1 MSLPLQAPDY
11 KHITDECLR
20 EWKAQSGSS
29 FRLPDPVPMARF
41 LYELCWAIVRGDL
54 PPQKSRVAL
63 ESAVFVEEAQR
74 EEELGSVLADI
85 IAHLGQDVAI
95 SGEYRSRLVKMVIY
109 ILLSSDNL
117 GIISTKSFVES
128 SIIAPRLLQERCE
141 EDFLWEAEQS
151 KSKGQDLK
159 SKEVRVNTRLLYQQT
174 KFNLLREESEGY
186 AKLVTLLCQ
195 VGSDLACQNASSVTI
210 SIIKSLIGHFDLDP
224 NRVFDIVLECF
235 ELYPDSNIFY
245 QLIPLFPKSHA
256 SQILGFKF
264 QYYQRLD
271 VNSPVPP
278 GLFKTAALLIKSGF
292 IDLDDVYSHLLPN
305 DDEAFE
311 HFDSFIARKIDEAN
325 KIGKI
330 NLAATG
336 KDLMDDEKQE
346 LTIDLY
352 TALEMEND
360 IVGERAP
367 EVEKNQ
373 KLGLLLG
380 FLSVHDWH
388 HAQLLFERL
397 AHLNPVEH
405 IEICG
410 ELFRMIEKTMSSI
423 YDIVC
428 QTYCYIPRKTDVDQI
443 GMSLL
448 SPSSFDVPKEFFQ
461 MLTACGPYLH
471 RDAPLLQKVCRV
483 LKSYYLSSKD
493 STRSANVVSPESRI
507 EEALGSCLLP
517 SLQLIPANP
526 AVDMEIWGVLS
537 LLPYE
542 TRFRLYGEWEKET
555 EQNPIVLAARQT
567 AKLDTRRLL
576 KRLAKENLKPL
587 GRMVAKL
594 AHANPMTVLRTIVQQ
609 VEAYRDMITP
619 VVDAFKY
626 LTQRYLEYD
635 ILQYIVIER
644 LAQGGREKL
653 KDNGLNLSDWLQ
665 CLASFWGH
673 LCKKHSSVELKSLL
687 QYLVN
692 QLKKGVGVELIVL
705 EELIQQMANV
715 QYTENMTEEQ
725 VDAMAGSETLR
736 QQASLFGATRNYKVV
751 LNKSTNKLRDSLL
764 PKEEPKLAVPLLLLI
779 AQHRSKIII
788 NADATYIKMVSEQ
801 FDRCHGILLQYV
813 EFLSSAITPT
823 SYAQLMPPLQ
833 DLVHKYHIEPEV
845 AFLIYRPVMRL
856 FKSTNGGDTSWP
868 LDDNEEGESV
878 SSDDL
883 ILQLDSSQEPV
894 MWSDLLNT
902 VRSIL
907 PTKSWNSLSP
917 DLYATFWG
925 LTLYDLHFP
934 KDRYDTEIRK
944 LHDNLKQLEDNSDN
958 SSIAISRRKKDKERI
973 QDLLDKLNSESQKH
987 QQHVASVLQRLAR
1000 EKDKWLNSG
1009 PDAIKI
1015 NMEFLQ
1021 RCIYPRCVFSMQD
1034 AVYCATF
1041 VQTLHSLGT
1050 PFFNTVNHIDA
1061 LVCRT
1066 LQPMICC
1073 CTEFEAGRLGRFLH
1087 DTLKIAYYWKSDESV
1102 YERECGNKPGF
1113 AVYFRHPDSQRVSYT
1128 QFIRVHWKWSSRIT
1142 KALNQCMESKEYME
1156 IRNALIVLTKISS
1169 VFPVLR
1175 KSGVNLEKRVAKLKG
1190 DEREDLKVLA
1200 TGVAAALAARKSSW
1214 LSEEDFGM
1222 GHLDLKPAAARSVPG
1237 NQPADSSTAKDHT
1250 VRAKSTEGR
1259 HERSEAAMKPEVPQ
1273 KKSTVSANGS
1283 DSQIPPSSAQGKSS
1297 GGVRVADEPPK
1308 SVSDDGAKVSTKP
1321 TSDSEIKGPQKR
1333 AAHNAGKVSKHDVA
1347 KEDMKSGKSFSRNV
1361 NQQASAAPDRE
1372 VVSQAADAVQDTNST
1387 GSNGNFHPANRKVS
1401 ASSQRTTILA
1411 THNGAAHPSG
1421 EATDLTDSTSR
1432 QQKRTVPVEEQD
1444 RSSKRRKGEAE
1455 SRDNDLT
1462 EYHLDKEKSLDSRS
1476 IDKHRSADHEKNAS
1490 EEQNISRAEKLKE
1503 KFDDKYDRD
1512 PREKLDR
1519 AERRRGEDAIDRPT
1533 DRLSDRRERSIER
1546 MQERVTDKA
1555 PEKGREDRNKD
1566 ERNKAKYSEPS
1577 VDRTHSSDERFRG
1590 QSLPPPPPLP
1600 ASFVP
1605 QSVGGNRREED
1616 TERRAGSTRHAQR
1629 SSPRRDEKERRQSE
1643 ENASLFQDDG
1653 RHRREED
1660 IRDRKR
1666 DDRDVLSN
1674 KVDDR
1679 DREKGI
1685 AMKEDIDPSN
1695 ASKRR
1700 KVKRDQSSLEAGE
1713 YTPSVPQAAMH
1724 GTGSSPSFDVRERE
1738 RKGVISQHRTSH
1750 ADDLPRTHGKDTTS
1764 KQSRREADH
1773 TAHMRAHLLAAV
1785 SGTRYALELVN
1796 AFGLVT
1802 PFLTKSLWHAVS
1814 QLVAMRENGNMLQP
1828 QMALGL
1834 AAYCLGIALICCNR
1848 SADPN
1853 RNLYGTF

>member
-1 MSLPLQAPDY
+1 MSPPLQAPDY
-11 KHITDECLR
+11 RHITDECLR
-20 EWKAQSGSS
+20 EWKGQSAAA

-63 ESAVFVEEAQR
+63 ESVVFVEEAQR
-74 EEELGSVLADI
+74 EEELGSVLADT
-85 IAHLGQDVAI
+85 IAHLGQDITI
-95 SGEYRSRLVKMVIY
+95 SGEYRSRLVKM
-109 ILLSSDNL
+109 
-117 GIISTKSFVES
+117 TKSFVES
-128 SIIAPRLLQERCE
+128 SVIAPRLLQERCE
-141 EDFLWEAEQS
+141 IKANTCFLFPPPVDSKEDFLWEAELS

-195 VGSDLACQNASSVTI
+195 VGSDLACKNASSVTI

-256 SQILGFKF
+256 AQILGFKF
-264 QYYQRLD
+264 EYYQRLD
-271 VNSPVPP
+271 VNSPVPS
-278 GLFKTAALLIKSGF
+278 GLFRTAALLVKSGF
-292 IDLDDVYSHLLPN
+292 IDLDNVYSHLLPN

-311 HFDSFIARKIDEAN
+311 HFDSFIVRRIDEAS

-346 LTIDLY
+346 ITIDLF

-360 IVGERAP
+360 LVGERAP
-367 EVEKNQ
+367 EMEKNQ

-380 FLSVHDWH
+380 FLSVQDWYN
-388 HAQLLFERL
+388 AQLLFDRL

-405 IEICG
+405 IEICSG
-410 ELFRMIEKTMSSI
+410 LFRMIEQTMSSA
-423 YDIVC
+423 YDLFC
-428 QTYCYIPRKTDVDQI
+428 QTYSYAPRKTDADQI
-443 GMSLL
+443 GTSVLSL
-448 SPSSFDVPKEFFQ
+448 SSFDLPKEFFQ

-471 RDAPLLQKVCRV
+471 RDTQLLQKVCKV
-483 LKSYYLSSKD
+483 LKAYYLSSKG
-493 STRSANVVSPESRI
+493 STHAASVVSPESRI

-542 TRFRLYGEWEKET
+542 ARYRLYGEWEKEA
-555 EQNPIVLAARQT
+555 EQNPIILAARQT

-576 KRLAKENLKPL
+576 KRLAKENLRPL

-626 LTQRYLEYD
+626 LTQLEYD

-653 KDNGLNLSDWLQ
+653 KDDGLNLSDWLQ

-673 LCKKHSSVELKSLL
+673 LCKKHSSMELTSLF

-692 QLKKGVGVELIVL
+692 QLKKGVGVELVVL

-736 QQASLFGATRNYKVV
+736 QQASLFGATRNYKV
-751 LNKSTNKLRDSLL
+751 LSKSTNKLKDSLL

-779 AQHRSKIII
+779 AQHRSRIII

-813 EFLSSAITPT
+813 EFLSSAVTPAT
-823 SYAQLMPPLQ
+823 YAQLIPPLG

-856 FKSTNGGDTSWP
+856 FKGTNGGDTCWP

-883 ILQLDSSQEPV
+883 ILHLDSSQEPI

-902 VRSIL
+902 ARGIL
-907 PTKSWNSLSP
+907 PTKAWNSLSP

-934 KDRYDTEIRK
+934 KDRYDTEIKK

-987 QQHVASVLQRLAR
+987 QQHIASVLQRLAR
-1000 EKDKWLNSG
+1000 EKDNWLSSS

-1041 VQTLHSLGT
+1041 VQMLHSLGT
-1050 PFFNTVNHIDA
+1050 PFFNTVNHIDVFICKA
-1061 LVCRT
+1061 

-1087 DTLKIAYYWKSDESV
+1087 DTLKMAYYWKSNESV

-1113 AVYFRHPDSQRVSYT
+1113 AVYFRYPNSQRVSYS
-1128 QFIRVHWKWSSRIT
+1128 QFVRVHWKWSSRIT

-1214 LSEEDFGM
+1214 LSEEEFGM
-1222 GHLDLKPAAARSVPG
+1222 GHLDVKPATARSVPV
-1237 NQPADSSTAKDHT
+1237 NHSADSSVAKDQN
-1250 VRAKSTEGR
+1250 VRAKSIEGR
-1259 HERSEAAMKPEVPQ
+1259 HERSEGVAKTDVQQ
-1273 KKSTVSANGS
+1273 KKSTMPANGS

-1297 GGVRVADEPPK
+1297 GAVRVVDEPSKP
-1308 SVSDDGAKVSTKP
+1308 VSDDGVKVSVKP
-1321 TSDSEIKGPQKR
+1321 TSESETRAPQKR
-1333 AAHNAGKVSKHDVA
+1333 AGHNAGKTLKHDVT
-1347 KEDMKSGKSFSRNV
+1347 KEDTKSAKSTSRNL
-1361 NQQASAAPDRE
+1361 NQQASTVPLDKE
-1372 VVSQAADAVQDTNST
+1372 GSQAADAVQDTNSN
-1387 GSNGNFHPANRKVS
+1387 NGNGNLHPVPRKVS
-1401 ASSQRTTILA
+1401 APSQRTSLA
-1411 THNGAAHPSG
+1411 THNGAATPS
-1421 EATDLTDSTSR
+1421 ESTDLADSNVR
-1432 QQKRTVPVEEQD
+1432 QQKRSTPAEEQD
-1444 RSSKRRKGEAE
+1444 RSSKRRKGESE
-1455 SRDNDLT
+1455 TREGDLT
-1462 EYHLDKEKSLDSRS
+1462 EHHIDKEKNLDSRS
-1476 IDKHRSADHEKNAS
+1476 TDKFRSVDHEKSSS
-1490 EEQNISRAEKLKE
+1490 EEQNLNRAEKLKE

-1512 PREKLDR
+1512 PREKFDR
-1519 AERRRGEDAIDRPT
+1519 AERRRGEDALERST
-1533 DRLSDRRERSIER
+1533 DRFSERRERSIER
-1546 MQERVTDKA
+1546 MQERAMDKVS
-1555 PEKGREDRNKD
+1555 EKGREDRNKD

-1605 QSVGGNRREED
+1605 QSVGANRREED
-1616 TERRAGSTRHAQR
+1616 TDRRGGSNRHIQR
-1629 SSPRRDEKERRQSE
+1629 SSPRRDEKEKRQSE
-1643 ENASLFQDDG
+1643 ENSSSYQDDG
-1653 RHRREED
+1653 KHRREED
-1660 IRDRKR
+1660 LRDRKR
-1666 DDRDVLSN
+1666 EDRDILST

-1679 DREKGI
+1679 DRDKGTT
-1685 AMKEDIDPSN
+1685 MKEENDPSS

-1700 KVKRDQSSLEAGE
+1700 KIKRDQSSLEAGE
-1713 YTPSVPQAAMH
+1713 YAPSVPQPSAH
-1724 GTGSSPSFDVRERE
+1724 GTSSTQSFDVRERE
-1738 RKGVISQHRTSH
+1738 RKGVISQHRSSH
-1750 ADDLPRTHGKDTTS
+1750 AEDLPRMHGKDTTS
-1764 KQSRREADH
+1764 KPSRRETDQMH
-1773 TAHMRAHLLAAV
+1773 EREWEDEKRSRT
-1785 SGTRYALELVN
+1785 E
-1796 AFGLVT
+1796 
-1802 PFLTKSLWHAVS
+1802 TKRKH
-1814 QLVAMRENGNMLQP
+1814 RK
-1828 QMALGL
+1828 
-1834 AAYCLGIALICCNR
+1834 
-1848 SADPN
+1848 
-1853 RNLYGTF
+1853 

>member
-1 MSLPLQAPDY
+1 
-11 KHITDECLR
+11 
-20 EWKAQSGSS
+20 
-29 FRLPDPVPMARF
+29 
-41 LYELCWAIVRGDL
+41 
-54 PPQKSRVAL
+54 
-63 ESAVFVEEAQR
+63 VFVEEARR
-74 EEELGSVLADI
+74 EEELGSVLVDI
-85 IAHLGQDVAI
+85 IAHLGQDITI
-95 SGEYRSRLVKMVIY
+95 SGEYRSRLVKM
-109 ILLSSDNL
+109 
-117 GIISTKSFVES
+117 TKSFVES
-128 SIIAPRLLQERCE
+128 LITVPKLLQERCE
-141 EDFLWEAEQS
+141 EDFLWEVEQS
-151 KSKGQDLK
+151 KLKGQDLK

-195 VGSDLACQNASSVTI
+195 VGSDLACQNSSSVTI

-235 ELYPDSNIFY
+235 ELYQDSNIFN

-256 SQILGFKF
+256 AQILGFKF

-271 VNSPVPP
+271 VNSPVPS
-278 GLFKTAALLIKSGF
+278 GLFRTAALLIKSGF
-292 IDLDDVYSHLLPN
+292 IDLDNVYSHLLPN

-311 HFDSFIARKIDEAN
+311 HFDSFISRRIDEAN

-346 LTIDLY
+346 ITIDMY

-367 EVEKNQ
+367 EMEKNQ

-380 FLSVHDWH
+380 FLSVHDWY

-397 AHLNPVEH
+397 GHLNPVEH
-405 IEICG
+405 IEICDG
-410 ELFRMIEKTMSSI
+410 LFRMIEKTMSSA
-423 YDIVC
+423 YHIVC
-428 QTYCYIPRKTDVDQI
+428 HLYYYLPPRNDADQTGTSAV
-443 GMSLL
+443 SV
-448 SPSSFDVPKEFFQ
+448 SSFDLPKEFFQ

-471 RDAPLLQKVCRV
+471 RDTQLFQQVCRV
-483 LKSYYLSSKD
+483 LKAYYHSSKE
-493 STRSANVVSPESRI
+493 STRVANVVSPESRI
-507 EEALGSCLLP
+507 EEALGSCLFP

-542 TRFRLYGEWEKET
+542 ARYRLYGEWEKET

-594 AHANPMTVLRTIVQQ
+594 AHANPMIVLRTIVQQ

-626 LTQRYLEYD
+626 LTQLEYD

-644 LAQGGREKL
+644 LAQGGRAKL
-653 KDNGLNLSDWLQ
+653 KDDGLNLSDWLQ

-673 LCKKHSSVELKSLL
+673 LCKKHNAVELKSLL

-692 QLKKGVGVELIVL
+692 QLKKGVGIELVVL

-736 QQASLFGATRNYKVV
+736 QQASLFGATRNYKV
-751 LNKSTNKLRDSLL
+751 LSKSTNRLRDSLL
-764 PKEEPKLAVPLLLLI
+764 PKDEPKLAVPMLLLI

-813 EFLSSAITPT
+813 EFLSSAVTPT
-823 SYAQLMPPLQ
+823 AYAQLIPPLQ

-856 FKSTNGGDTSWP
+856 FKSTNGGDTCWP

-883 ILQLDSSQEPV
+883 ILHLDSFQEPI
-894 MWSDLLNT
+894 MWSDLLNA
-902 VRSIL
+902 VQSIL
-907 PTKSWNSLSP
+907 PAKAWNSLSP
-917 DLYATFWG
+917 DLYAAFWG

-934 KDRYDTEIRK
+934 KDRYDTEIKK
-944 LHDNLKQLEDNSDN
+944 LHENLKQLEDNSDN

-973 QDLLDKLNSESQKH
+973 QDLLDRLNSESQKH
-987 QQHVASVLQRLAR
+987 QQHVASVVQRLAR
-1000 EKDKWLNSG
+1000 EKDKWLSSS
-1009 PDAIKI
+1009 PDAMKI

-1021 RCIYPRCVFSMQD
+1021 RCIFPRCVFSMQD

-1050 PFFNTVNHIDA
+1050 PFFNTVNHIDV
-1061 LVCRT
+1061 LVCKT

-1073 CTEFEAGRLGRFLH
+1073 CTEFEAGRLGRFFH
-1087 DTLKIAYYWKSDESV
+1087 DTLKMAYYWKSDESV
-1102 YERECGNKPGF
+1102 YERECANKPGF
-1113 AVYFRHPDSQRVSYT
+1113 AVYFRYPNSQRVSYS
-1128 QFIRVHWKWSSRIT
+1128 QFVRVHWKWSSRIT

-1169 VFPVLR
+1169 VFPVIR

-1214 LSEEDFGM
+1214 LSEEEFGG
-1222 GHLDLKPAAARSVPG
+1222 GHIDLKPATARSVLG
-1237 NQPADSSTAKDHT
+1237 NQSADLSMAKDQNA
-1250 VRAKSTEGR
+1250 RAKSVENR
-1259 HERSEAAMKPEVPQ
+1259 HERSEGAMKPDVQQ
-1273 KKSTVSANGS
+1273 KKSTVASNGS
-1283 DSQIPPSSAQGKSS
+1283 DILIQSSSVQGKSS
-1297 GGVRVADEPPK
+1297 VVARAMDEPPK
-1308 SVSDDGAKVSTKP
+1308 PVSDEGVKVSTKS
-1321 TSDSEIKGPQKR
+1321 TSEFETRATQKR
-1333 AAHNAGKVSKHDVA
+1333 AGNAGKVMKHDVA
-1347 KEDMKSGKSFSRNV
+1347 KEDAKAGKPTSWNV
-1361 NQQASAAPDRE
+1361 NQQVSTVDRE
-1372 VVSQAADAVQDTNST
+1372 VSHAADAAQETST
-1387 GSNGNFHPANRKVS
+1387 TISNGNLHPAPHKVS
-1401 ASSQRTTILA
+1401 SSSQRNA
-1411 THNGAAHPSG
+1411 VTHNGAANPSV
-1421 EATDLTDSTSR
+1421 ESTDMIDSPVR
-1432 QQKRTVPVEEQD
+1432 QQKRPPVEEQD
-1444 RSSKRRKGEAE
+1444 RSGKRRKGENE
-1455 SRDNDLT
+1455 PDLS
-1462 EYHLDKEKSLDSRS
+1462 EHHVDKEKSLDSRGG
-1476 IDKHRSADHEKNAS
+1476 DKFRSVDHEKSAN
-1490 EEQNISRAEKLKE
+1490 EEQNLRAGKIKE
-1503 KFDDKYDRD
+1503 KSDDKYDRD

-1519 AERRRGEDAIDRPT
+1519 GERRRGEDAVERST

-1546 MQERVTDKA
+1546 MQERGTDKA
-1555 PEKGREDRNKD
+1555 LEKGREDRNKD
-1566 ERNKAKYSEPS
+1566 ERNKVKYAEPS

-1605 QSVGGNRREED
+1605 QSVGANRREED
-1616 TERRAGSTRHAQR
+1616 ADRRGGSSRHVQR
-1629 SSPRRDEKERRQSE
+1629 SSPRHDEKERRQSE
-1643 ENASLFQDDG
+1643 ENISSFQDDG
-1653 RHRREED
+1653 KHRREED

-1666 DDRDVLSN
+1666 EDRDTLSN

-1679 DREKGI
+1679 DREKGTSL
-1685 AMKEDIDPSN
+1685 KEDSDPSN
-1695 ASKRR
+1695 VSKRR
-1700 KVKRDQSSLEAGE
+1700 KIKREQTLEAGE
-1713 YTPSVPQAAMH
+1713 YAPSAPQPPSH
-1724 GTGSSPSFDVRERE
+1724 GSGSSQLSDIRERE
-1738 RKGVISQHRTSH
+1738 RKGVISQHRISH
-1750 ADDLPRTHGKDTTS
+1750 ADDLPRTHGKDMTS
-1764 KQSRREADH
+1764 KSSRRESDQMH
-1773 TAHMRAHLLAAV
+1773 EREWEEEKRPRT
-1785 SGTRYALELVN
+1785 E
-1796 AFGLVT
+1796 
-1802 PFLTKSLWHAVS
+1802 TKRKH
-1814 QLVAMRENGNMLQP
+1814 RK
-1828 QMALGL
+1828 
-1834 AAYCLGIALICCNR
+1834 
-1848 SADPN
+1848 
-1853 RNLYGTF
+1853 

>member
-1 MSLPLQAPDY
+1 MSPPLQAPDY
-11 KHITDECLR
+11 KHITEECLR
-20 EWKAQSGSS
+20 EWKGQSAGA
-29 FRLPDPVPMARF
+29 FRHPDPVPMARF

-63 ESAVFVEEAQR
+63 QSVVFVEEARR

-85 IAHLGQDVAI
+85 IAHLGQDIAI
-95 SGEYRSRLVKMVIY
+95 SGEYRSRLVKMA
-109 ILLSSDNL
+109 
-117 GIISTKSFVES
+117 KSFVES

-151 KSKGQDLK
+151 KWKGQDLK

-174 KFNLLREESEGY
+174 KFNLVREESEGY
-186 AKLVTLLCQ
+186 AKLVTLLFQ

-256 SQILGFKF
+256 AQILGFKF
-264 QYYQRLD
+264 EYYQRLD
-271 VNSPVPP
+271 VNSPVPS
-278 GLFKTAALLIKSGF
+278 GLFRTAALLVKSGF
-292 IDLDDVYSHLLPN
+292 IDLDNVYSHLLPN

-311 HFDSFIARKIDEAN
+311 HFDSFIARRIDEAN

-346 LTIDLY
+346 ITIDLY

-360 IVGERAP
+360 LVGERAP
-367 EVEKNQ
+367 EMEKNQ

-380 FLSVHDWH
+380 FLSVHDWY

-405 IEICG
+405 IEICDA
-410 ELFRMIEKTMSSI
+410 LFRMIEKTMSSV

-428 QTYCYIPRKTDVDQI
+428 QMYYYFPRKNDAEQI
-443 GMSLL
+443 GTSVLSL
-448 SPSSFDVPKEFFQ
+448 SSFDLPKEFFQ

-471 RDAPLLQKVCRV
+471 RDTQLFQKVCRV
-483 LKSYYLSSKD
+483 LKAYFLSSKE
-493 STRSANVVSPESRI
+493 SIRASSIVSPESRI
-507 EEALGSCLLP
+507 EEALGSCLFP

-526 AVDMEIWGVLS
+526 AVDMEIWGVHS

-542 TRFRLYGEWEKET
+542 ARYRLYGEWEKET
-555 EQNPIVLAARQT
+555 EQNPIILAARQT

-626 LTQRYLEYD
+626 LTQLEYD

-653 KDNGLNLSDWLQ
+653 KDDGLNLSDWLQ
-665 CLASFWGH
+665 SLASFWGH
-673 LCKKHSSVELKSLL
+673 LCKKHNAVELKSLL

-692 QLKKGVGVELIVL
+692 QLKKGVGIELVVL

-715 QYTENMTEEQ
+715 QYTENVTEEQ

-736 QQASLFGATRNYKVV
+736 QQASLFGATRNYKV
-751 LNKSTNKLRDSLL
+751 LSKSTNRLRDSLL
-764 PKEEPKLAVPLLLLI
+764 PKEEPKLAVPMLLLI

-823 SYAQLMPPLQ
+823 TYAQLIPPLQ

-856 FKSTNGGDTSWP
+856 FKNNNGGDTFWP
-868 LDDNEEGESV
+868 LDDNEEGESI

-883 ILQLDSSQEPV
+883 ILHLDSSQEPI

-907 PTKSWNSLSP
+907 PTKAWNSLSP

-934 KDRYDTEIRK
+934 KDRYDTEIKK
-944 LHDNLKQLEDNSDN
+944 LHENLKQLEDNSDN

-987 QQHVASVLQRLAR
+987 EQHVASVVQRLAR
-1000 EKDKWLNSG
+1000 EKDKWLSSS
-1009 PDAIKI
+1009 PDALKI

-1050 PFFNTVNHIDA
+1050 PFFNTVNHIDC
-1061 LVCRT
+1061 LVCKT
-1066 LQPMICC
+1066 LQPMIYC

-1087 DTLKIAYYWKSDESV
+1087 DTLKMAYYWKSDESV

-1113 AVYFRHPDSQRVSYT
+1113 AVYFRFPNSQRVSYS

-1156 IRNALIVLTKISS
+1156 IRNALIVLTKIST
-1169 VFPVLR
+1169 VFPVIR

-1190 DEREDLKVLA
+1190 DEGDLKVLA

-1214 LSEEDFGM
+1214 LSEEEFGM
-1222 GHLDLKPAAARSVPG
+1222 GHLDLKPATARSVPG
-1237 NQPADSSTAKDHT
+1237 NQSADPSLAKDRN
-1250 VRAKSTEGR
+1250 VRAKSTERR
-1259 HERSEAAMKPEVPQ
+1259 HEKSEGATKPDVQQ

-1283 DSQIPPSSAQGKSS
+1283 DSQIPSSSAQGKSS
-1297 GGVRVADEPPK
+1297 GAVRVADEPPK
-1308 SVSDDGAKVSTKP
+1308 PLSDEGVKVSTKP
-1321 TSDSEIKGPQKR
+1321 TSESETRAPQKR
-1333 AAHNAGKVSKHDVA
+1333 AAHNAGKVLKHDVA
-1347 KEDMKSGKSFSRNV
+1347 KEDLKAGKSTSRNV
-1361 NQQASAAPDRE
+1361 NQQASVVLDDRE
-1372 VVSQAADAVQDTNST
+1372 VLSQAADVVQDTNST
-1387 GSNGNFHPANRKVS
+1387 SSNGNLHPVPRKVS
-1401 ASSQRTTILA
+1401 ASSQRTTMLV
-1411 THNGAAHPSG
+1411 THNGAANPTG
-1421 EATDLTDSTSR
+1421 ESTDLTDSTVR
-1432 QQKRTVPVEEQD
+1432 QQKRSAPAEEQD
-1444 RSSKRRKGEAE
+1444 RSSKRRKGENE
-1455 SRDNDLT
+1455 PRDSDLS
-1462 EYHLDKEKSLDSRS
+1462 EHHIDKEFIFDSHA
-1476 IDKHRSADHEKNAS
+1476 IDKFRSVEHEKSAT
-1490 EEQNISRAEKLKE
+1490 EEQNLSRAEKIKE

-1519 AERRRGEDAIDRPT
+1519 PERRRGEDAIERST
-1533 DRLSDRRERSIER
+1533 DRLSERRERSIER
-1546 MQERVTDKA
+1546 MQERFTDKA

-1566 ERNKAKYSEPS
+1566 ERNRVKYAEPS

-1600 ASFVP
+1600 TSFVP
-1605 QSVGGNRREED
+1605 QSVGANQREED
-1616 TERRAGSTRHAQR
+1616 TDRRGGSTRHIHR

-1643 ENASLFQDDG
+1643 ENASSFQDDG
-1653 RHRREED
+1653 KHRREVD
-1660 IRDRKR
+1660 LRDRKR
-1666 DDRDVLSN
+1666 EERDILSN

-1679 DREKGI
+1679 DMEKGTT
-1685 AMKEDIDPSN
+1685 MKEDSDPSN
-1695 ASKRR
+1695 PSKRR
-1700 KVKRDQSSLEAGE
+1700 KIKRDQSSLEAGE
-1713 YTPSVPQAAMH
+1713 YAPSAPQPPTH
-1724 GTGSSPSFDVRERE
+1724 GGSSQSFDVRERE
-1738 RKGVISQHRTSH
+1738 RKGVISQQRTSH
-1750 ADDLPRTHGKDTTS
+1750 SDDLPRMHGKDTTS
-1764 KQSRREADH
+1764 KPSRREADQMH
-1773 TAHMRAHLLAAV
+1773 
-1785 SGTRYALELVN
+1785 E
-1796 AFGLVT
+1796 
-1802 PFLTKSLWHAVS
+1802 
-1814 QLVAMRENGNMLQP
+1814 REWEEEK
-1828 QMALGL
+1828 
-1834 AAYCLGIALICCNR
+1834 R
-1848 SADPN
+1848 S
-1853 RNLYGTF
+1853 RTESKRKHRK

>member
-1 MSLPLQAPDY
+1 MSPPLQAPDY
-11 KHITDECLR
+11 KHITEECLH
-20 EWKAQSGSS
+20 EWKGQSADA

-63 ESAVFVEEAQR
+63 ESVVFVEEARR
-74 EEELGSVLADI
+74 EDELGSVLADI
-85 IAHLGQDVAI
+85 IAHLGQDITI
-95 SGEYRSRLVKMVIY
+95 SGEYRSRLVKM
-109 ILLSSDNL
+109 
-117 GIISTKSFVES
+117 TKSFVES
-128 SIIAPRLLQERCE
+128 SVTAPRHLQERCE
-141 EDFLWEAEQS
+141 EDFLWEVEQS
-151 KSKGQDLK
+151 KLKGPELK

-195 VGSDLACQNASSVTI
+195 VGSDVGCQNSCSVTI

-235 ELYPDSNIFY
+235 ELYPDSNIFH

-256 SQILGFKF
+256 AQILGFKF

-271 VNSPVPP
+271 VNSTVPS
-278 GLFKTAALLIKSGF
+278 GLFRTAALLVKSGF
-292 IDLDDVYSHLLPN
+292 IDLDNVYSHLLPN

-311 HFDSFIARKIDEAN
+311 HFDSFISRRIDEAN

-336 KDLMDDEKQE
+336 KDLMEDEKQE
-346 LTIDLY
+346 ITIDLY
-352 TALEMEND
+352 TALEMENA
-360 IVGERAP
+360 IVGERAL
-367 EVEKNQ
+367 EMEKNQ

-380 FLSVHDWH
+380 FLSVHDWY

-405 IEICG
+405 IEICDG
-410 ELFRMIEKTMSSI
+410 LFRMIEKAMSSA
-423 YDIVC
+423 YGIVC
-428 QTYCYIPRKTDVDQI
+428 QLYYYLPPKNDADQT
-443 GMSLL
+443 GTSAL
-448 SPSSFDVPKEFFQ
+448 SSFDLPKEFFQ

-471 RDAPLLQKVCRV
+471 RDTQLLQKVCRV
-483 LKSYYLSSKD
+483 LKAYYHSSKD
-493 STRSANVVSPESRI
+493 TARAAAVVSPQSQI
-507 EEALGSCLLP
+507 EEALGSCLFP

-542 TRFRLYGEWEKET
+542 TRYRLYGEWEKET

-626 LTQRYLEYD
+626 LTQLEYD

-644 LAQGGREKL
+644 LAQGGRAKL
-653 KDNGLNLSDWLQ
+653 KDDGLNLSDWLQ

-673 LCKKHSSVELKSLL
+673 LCKKHNAVELKSLL

-692 QLKKGVGVELIVL
+692 QLKKGVGFELVVL

-736 QQASLFGATRNYKVV
+736 QQASLFGATRNYKV
-751 LNKSTNKLRDSLL
+751 LSKSTNRLRDSLL
-764 PKEEPKLAVPLLLLI
+764 PKEEPKLAVPMLLLI

-813 EFLSSAITPT
+813 EFLSSAVASTA
-823 SYAQLMPPLQ
+823 YAQLIPPLQ

-856 FKSTNGGDTSWP
+856 FKSTNGGDTCWP

-883 ILQLDSSQEPV
+883 ILHLDSSQEPT

-902 VRSIL
+902 VQSIL
-907 PTKSWNSLSP
+907 PAKAWNSLSA
-917 DLYATFWG
+917 DLYTTFWG

-934 KDRYDTEIRK
+934 KDRYDTEIKK
-944 LHDNLKQLEDNSDN
+944 LHENLKQLEDNSDN

-987 QQHVASVLQRLAR
+987 QQHIASVVQRLAR
-1000 EKDKWLNSG
+1000 EKDKWLSSS
-1009 PDAIKI
+1009 PDALKI

-1021 RCIYPRCVFSMQD
+1021 RCIFPRCVFSMQD

-1050 PFFNTVNHIDA
+1050 PFFNTVNHIDV
-1061 LVCRT
+1061 LVCKT

-1073 CTEFEAGRLGRFLH
+1073 CTEFEAGRLGRFFH
-1087 DTLKIAYYWKSDESV
+1087 DTLKMAYYWKSDESV

-1113 AVYFRHPDSQRVSYT
+1113 AVYFRFPNSQRVSYS
-1128 QFIRVHWKWSSRIT
+1128 QFVRVHWKWSSRIT
-1142 KALNQCMESKEYME
+1142 KVLNQCMESKEYME

-1169 VFPVLR
+1169 VFPVIR

-1214 LSEEDFGM
+1214 LSEEEFGM
-1222 GHLDLKPAAARSVPG
+1222 GHIDLKPTTARSVPG
-1237 NQPADSSTAKDHT
+1237 NQSADPSLSKDQN
-1250 VRAKSTEGR
+1250 VRAKSIESR
-1259 HERSEAAMKPEVPQ
+1259 HDRSEGATKADVQQ
-1273 KKSTVSANGS
+1273 KKSSVSVNGS
-1283 DSQIPPSSAQGKSS
+1283 DGQMPSSTVQGKSS
-1297 GGVRVADEPPK
+1297 VVVRAADEPPPK
-1308 SVSDDGAKVSTKP
+1308 PVSDEGVKVSAKP
-1321 TSDSEIKGPQKR
+1321 TSESETKAPQKR
-1333 AAHNAGKVSKHDVA
+1333 AAHNAGKVLKHDVS
-1347 KEDMKSGKSFSRNV
+1347 KEDAKAGKSTSRNV
-1361 NQQASAAPDRE
+1361 NQQASTVSIDRE
-1372 VVSQAADAVQDTNST
+1372 ALSQAADSVQDTNPTS
-1387 GSNGNFHPANRKVS
+1387 SNGNLHPTSRKVS
-1401 ASSQRTTILA
+1401 SSSQRNTVLV
-1411 THNGAAHPSG
+1411 THNGAANPSG
-1421 EATDLTDSTSR
+1421 ESTDLTDSTLR
-1432 QQKRTVPVEEQD
+1432 QQKRLVPAEEQD
-1444 RSSKRRKGEAE
+1444 RSSKRRKGETE
-1455 SRDNDLT
+1455 PRDSDLS
-1462 EYHLDKEKSLDSRS
+1462 EYHAEKEKSLDSRA
-1476 IDKHRSADHEKNAS
+1476 IDKFRSDHEKSAN
-1490 EEQNISRAEKLKE
+1490 EEPNLSRAEKIKE

-1519 AERRRGEDAIDRPT
+1519 AERRRGEDVERPT
-1533 DRLSDRRERSIER
+1533 DRLSERLSERRERSIER
-1546 MQERVTDKA
+1546 MQERVIDKA

-1566 ERNKAKYSEPS
+1566 ERNKGKYAEP
-1577 VDRTHSSDERFRG
+1577 SDERFRG

-1600 ASFVP
+1600 TSFVP
-1605 QSVGGNRREED
+1605 QSVGANRREED
-1616 TERRAGSTRHAQR
+1616 ADRRGGSTRHIQR
-1629 SSPRRDEKERRQSE
+1629 SSPRHDEKERRQSE
-1643 ENASLFQDDG
+1643 ENTSSFQDDG
-1653 RHRREED
+1653 KHRREED
-1660 IRDRKR
+1660 IRDRKHE
-1666 DDRDVLSN
+1666 DRDVVSN
-1674 KVDDR
+1674 KVDNR
-1679 DREKGI
+1679 DREKGTTL
-1685 AMKEDIDPSN
+1685 KEDSDPSN

-1700 KVKRDQSSLEAGE
+1700 KIKRDQSSLEAGE
-1713 YTPSVPQAAMH
+1713 YAPSVPQPASH
-1724 GTGSSPSFDVRERE
+1724 GTGSSQLLDARERE
-1738 RKGVISQHRTSH
+1738 RKGAISQHRTSH
-1750 ADDLPRTHGKDTTS
+1750 ADDLPRAHGKDTTS
-1764 KQSRREADH
+1764 KPSRRESDQIH
-1773 TAHMRAHLLAAV
+1773 EREWEEEKRPRA
-1785 SGTRYALELVN
+1785 E
-1796 AFGLVT
+1796 
-1802 PFLTKSLWHAVS
+1802 TKRKH
-1814 QLVAMRENGNMLQP
+1814 RK
-1828 QMALGL
+1828 
-1834 AAYCLGIALICCNR
+1834 
-1848 SADPN
+1848 
-1853 RNLYGTF
+1853 

>member
-1 MSLPLQAPDY
+1 MSPPLQAPDY
-11 KHITDECLR
+11 KHITEECLR
-20 EWKAQSGSS
+20 EWKGQSAGA

-63 ESAVFVEEAQR
+63 ESVVFVEEARR

-85 IAHLGQDVAI
+85 IAHLGQDITI
-95 SGEYRSRLVKMVIY
+95 SGEYRSRLVKM
-109 ILLSSDNL
+109 
-117 GIISTKSFVES
+117 TKSFVES
-128 SIIAPRLLQERCE
+128 TITAPRLLQERCE
-141 EDFLWEAEQS
+141 EDFLWEVEQS
-151 KSKGQDLK
+151 KLKGQDLK

-195 VGSDLACQNASSVTI
+195 VGSDLACQNSSSVTI

-235 ELYPDSNIFY
+235 EVYPDSSIFH

-256 SQILGFKF
+256 AQILGFKF

-271 VNSPVPP
+271 VNSPVPS
-278 GLFKTAALLIKSGF
+278 GLFRTAALLVKSGF
-292 IDLDDVYSHLLPN
+292 IDLDNVYSHLLPN

-311 HFDSFIARKIDEAN
+311 HFDSFISRRIDEAN
-325 KIGKI
+325 RIGKI

-346 LTIDLY
+346 VTIDLY

-367 EVEKNQ
+367 EMEKNQ

-380 FLSVHDWH
+380 FLSVHDWY

-405 IEICG
+405 IEICDG
-410 ELFRMIEKTMSSI
+410 LFRMIEKTMSSA

-428 QTYCYIPRKTDVDQI
+428 QLYYYLPPKNDADQT
-443 GMSLL
+443 GTSALSL
-448 SPSSFDVPKEFFQ
+448 SSFDLPKEFFQ

-471 RDAPLLQKVCRV
+471 RDTQLLQKVCRV
-483 LKSYYLSSKD
+483 LKAYYHSSKE
-493 STRSANVVSPESRI
+493 STRAANVVSPEFQI
-507 EEALGSCLLP
+507 EEALGSCLFP

-526 AVDMEIWGVLS
+526 AVDMEIWGILS

-542 TRFRLYGEWEKET
+542 ARYRLYGEWEKET

-626 LTQRYLEYD
+626 LTQLEYD

-644 LAQGGREKL
+644 LAQGGRAKL
-653 KDNGLNLSDWLQ
+653 KDDGLNLSDWLQ

-673 LCKKHSSVELKSLL
+673 LCKKHNAVELKSLL

-692 QLKKGVGVELIVL
+692 QLKKGVGIELVVL

-736 QQASLFGATRNYKVV
+736 QQASLFGATRNYKV
-751 LNKSTNKLRDSLL
+751 LSKSTNRLRDSLL
-764 PKEEPKLAVPLLLLI
+764 PKEEPKLAVPMLLLI

-813 EFLSSAITPT
+813 EFLSSAVTPIA
-823 SYAQLMPPLQ
+823 YAQLIPPLQ

-856 FKSTNGGDTSWP
+856 FKSTNGGDTCWP

-883 ILQLDSSQEPV
+883 ILHLDSSQEPI
-894 MWSDLLNT
+894 MWSDLINT

-907 PTKSWNSLSP
+907 PAKAWNSLSP

-934 KDRYDTEIRK
+934 KDRYDTEIKK
-944 LHDNLKQLEDNSDN
+944 LHENLKQLEDNSDN

-987 QQHVASVLQRLAR
+987 QQHIASVVQRLAR
-1000 EKDKWLNSG
+1000 EKDKWLSSS
-1009 PDAIKI
+1009 PDALKI

-1021 RCIYPRCVFSMQD
+1021 RCIFPRCVFSTQD

-1050 PFFNTVNHIDA
+1050 PFFNTVNHIDV
-1061 LVCRT
+1061 LVCKT

-1087 DTLKIAYYWKSDESV
+1087 DTLKMAYYWKSDESV

-1113 AVYFRHPDSQRVSYT
+1113 AVYFRYPNSQRVSYS
-1128 QFIRVHWKWSSRIT
+1128 QFVRVHWKWSSRIT

-1156 IRNALIVLTKISS
+1156 IRNALIVLTKISN
-1169 VFPVLR
+1169 VFPVIR

-1214 LSEEDFGM
+1214 LSEEEFGM
-1222 GHLDLKPAAARSVPG
+1222 GHIDLKPATTRSVPG
-1237 NQPADSSTAKDHT
+1237 NQSADPSTAKDQNA
-1250 VRAKSTEGR
+1250 RAKSESR
-1259 HERSEAAMKPEVPQ
+1259 HERLEGAMKPDVQQ
-1273 KKSTVSANGS
+1273 KKISVSANGS
-1283 DSQIPPSSAQGKSS
+1283 DNQIPSSAVQGKSS
-1297 GGVRVADEPPK
+1297 GVVRVADEPPK
-1308 SVSDDGAKVSTKP
+1308 PVSDEGVKVSAKP
-1321 TSDSEIKGPQKR
+1321 SSESETRVPQKR
-1333 AAHNAGKVSKHDVA
+1333 AAHNAGKVLKHDVA
-1347 KEDMKSGKSFSRNV
+1347 KEDGKAGKSTSRNS
-1361 NQQASAAPDRE
+1361 NQQASTVPVDRE
-1372 VVSQAADAVQDTNST
+1372 AIQAVDSVQDTNSA
-1387 GSNGNFHPANRKVS
+1387 GSNGNLHPAPRKVS
-1401 ASSQRTTILA
+1401 SSQRNAMLA
-1411 THNGAAHPSG
+1411 THNGAVNPSG
-1421 EATDLTDSTSR
+1421 ESTDLTDSTVR
-1432 QQKRTVPVEEQD
+1432 QQKRSVPAEEQD
-1444 RSSKRRKGEAE
+1444 RSSKRRKGETE
-1455 SRDNDLT
+1455 PRDTDLS
-1462 EYHLDKEKSLDSRS
+1462 EHHIDKEKSLDSRAG
-1476 IDKHRSADHEKNAS
+1476 DKFRSVDHEKSAN
-1490 EEQNISRAEKLKE
+1490 EEQNLSRAEKIKE

-1519 AERRRGEDAIDRPT
+1519 AERRRGEDAIDRAT

-1555 PEKGREDRNKD
+1555 SEKGREDRNKD
-1566 ERNKAKYSEPS
+1566 ERNKGKYAEPS
-1577 VDRTHSSDERFRG
+1577 VDRTHSTDERFRG

-1600 ASFVP
+1600 TSFVP
-1605 QSVGGNRREED
+1605 QSVGANRREED
-1616 TERRAGSTRHAQR
+1616 ADRRGGSARHIQR

-1643 ENASLFQDDG
+1643 ENASSFQDDG
-1653 RHRREED
+1653 KHRREED
-1660 IRDRKR
+1660 LRDRKR
-1666 DDRDVLSN
+1666 EDRDVLSN

-1679 DREKGI
+1679 DREKGS
-1685 AMKEDIDPSN
+1685 AMKEDSDPSS

-1700 KVKRDQSSLEAGE
+1700 KIKREQSSLEAGE
-1713 YTPSVPQAAMH
+1713 YAPSAPQPPSH
-1724 GTGSSPSFDVRERE
+1724 GTGSSQLSDVRERE
-1738 RKGVISQHRTSH
+1738 RKGAISQHRSSH
-1750 ADDLPRTHGKDTTS
+1750 TDDLPRTHGKDTS
-1764 KQSRREADH
+1764 KLSRRESDQMH
-1773 TAHMRAHLLAAV
+1773 DREWEEEKRPRT
-1785 SGTRYALELVN
+1785 E
-1796 AFGLVT
+1796 
-1802 PFLTKSLWHAVS
+1802 TKRKH
-1814 QLVAMRENGNMLQP
+1814 RK
-1828 QMALGL
+1828 
-1834 AAYCLGIALICCNR
+1834 
-1848 SADPN
+1848 
-1853 RNLYGTF
+1853 

>member
-1 MSLPLQAPDY
+1 MSPPLQAPDY
-11 KHITDECLR
+11 KYITEECLR
-20 EWKAQSGSS
+20 EWKAQSAGA

-63 ESAVFVEEAQR
+63 ESVVFVEEAQR
-74 EEELGSVLADI
+74 EEELGSVLADT
-85 IAHLGQDVAI
+85 IAHLGQDITI
-95 SGEYRSRLVKMVIY
+95 SGEYRSRLVKM
-109 ILLSSDNL
+109 
-117 GIISTKSFVES
+117 TKSFVES

-195 VGSDLACQNASSVTI
+195 VGSDLACQNASTVTI

-235 ELYPDSNIFY
+235 ELYPDSNIFD

-256 SQILGFKF
+256 AQILGFKF
-264 QYYQRLD
+264 EYYQRLD
-271 VNSPVPP
+271 VNSSVPS
-278 GLFKTAALLIKSGF
+278 GLFRTAALLVKSGF
-292 IDLDDVYSHLLPN
+292 IDLDNVYSHLLPN

-311 HFDSFIARKIDEAN
+311 HFDSFIARRIDEAS

-346 LTIDLY
+346 VTIDLF

-367 EVEKNQ
+367 EMEKNQ

-380 FLSVHDWH
+380 FLSVQDWY

-405 IEICG
+405 IEICD
-410 ELFRMIEKTMSSI
+410 ELFRMIENTISSA
-423 YDIVC
+423 YDIFC
-428 QTYCYIPRKTDVDQI
+428 QTCCFVPRKTDADQI
-443 GMSLL
+443 GTTSVLPL
-448 SPSSFDVPKEFFQ
+448 SSFDLPKEFFQ

-471 RDAPLLQKVCRV
+471 RDTQLLQKVCKV
-483 LKSYYLSSKD
+483 LKAYYLSSRE
-493 STRSANVVSPESRI
+493 STRAASVVSPESRI

-542 TRFRLYGEWEKET
+542 TRYRLYGEWEKET

-626 LTQRYLEYD
+626 LTQLEYD

-653 KDNGLNLSDWLQ
+653 KDDGLNLSDWLQ

-673 LCKKHSSVELKSLL
+673 LCKKHSSMELKSLF

-692 QLKKGVGVELIVL
+692 QLKKGVGVELVVL

-736 QQASLFGATRNYKVV
+736 QQASLFGATRNYKV
-751 LNKSTNKLRDSLL
+751 LSKSTNKLRDSLL

-779 AQHRSKIII
+779 AQHRSRIII

-813 EFLSSAITPT
+813 EFLSSAVTPAT
-823 SYAQLMPPLQ
+823 YAQLIPSLE

-856 FKSTNGGDTSWP
+856 FKSTNGGDTCWP

-883 ILQLDSSQEPV
+883 VLHLDPSQEPI

-902 VRSIL
+902 VRAIL
-907 PTKSWNSLSP
+907 PAKAWNSLSP

-934 KDRYDTEIRK
+934 KERYDTEIKK
-944 LHDNLKQLEDNSDN
+944 LHENLKQLEDNSDN

-973 QDLLDKLNSESQKH
+973 QDLLDKLNSESEKH
-987 QQHVASVLQRLAR
+987 QQHIASVLQRLAR
-1000 EKDKWLNSG
+1000 EKDNWLSSS
-1009 PDAIKI
+1009 PDALKI

-1021 RCIYPRCVFSMQD
+1021 RCIFPRCVFSMQD

-1050 PFFNTVNHIDA
+1050 PFFNTVNHIDGFI
-1061 LVCRT
+1061 CKT

-1087 DTLKIAYYWKSDESV
+1087 DTLKMAYYWKSDESV

-1113 AVYFRHPDSQRVSYT
+1113 AVYFRFPNSQRVSYS

-1214 LSEEDFGM
+1214 LSEEEFGM
-1222 GHLDLKPAAARSVPG
+1222 GHLDLKPATARSVPD
-1237 NQPADSSTAKDHT
+1237 PSTTKDQS
-1250 VRAKSTEGR
+1250 VRVKSTEGR
-1259 HERSEAAMKPEVPQ
+1259 HERSEGAMKPDVQQ
-1273 KKSTVSANGS
+1273 KKGALSANGS
-1283 DSQIPPSSAQGKSS
+1283 DSQVPSSSAQVKSS
-1297 GGVRVADEPPK
+1297 GGVRVPDDPSKP
-1308 SVSDDGAKVSTKP
+1308 VSDEGVKVPMKQATE
-1321 TSDSEIKGPQKR
+1321 SETRAPQKR
-1333 AAHNAGKVSKHDVA
+1333 AAQNAGKSLKHDGA
-1347 KEDMKSGKSFSRNV
+1347 KEDAKSGKSTSRNV
-1361 NQQASAAPDRE
+1361 NQQASAVPVDKE
-1372 VVSQAADAVQDTNST
+1372 VLSQAADVVQDVNPTS
-1387 GSNGNFHPANRKVS
+1387 SNGNLHPVARKVS
-1401 ASSQRTTILA
+1401 ASSQRTTTLV
-1411 THNGAAHPSG
+1411 THNGAANPSA
-1421 EATDLTDSTSR
+1421 ESTDLTDTTAR
-1432 QQKRTVPVEEQD
+1432 QQKRSVPVEEQD
-1444 RSSKRRKGEAE
+1444 RSSKRRKGEIE
-1455 SRDNDLT
+1455 TRDGDFT
-1462 EYHLDKEKSLDSRS
+1462 EHHMDKEKNLDSRTT
-1476 IDKHRSADHEKNAS
+1476 DKYRQVDHEKS
-1490 EEQNISRAEKLKE
+1490 STEEQNLSRAEKSKE
-1503 KFDDKYDRD
+1503 RYDDKYDRD
-1512 PREKLDR
+1512 AREKVER
-1519 AERRRGEDAIDRPT
+1519 AERRRGDDAIERSA
-1533 DRLSDRRERSIER
+1533 DRLSERRERSIER
-1546 MQERVTDKA
+1546 MQERATDKA

-1566 ERNKAKYSEPS
+1566 ERNKVKYAEPLA
-1577 VDRTHSSDERFRG
+1577 DRAHSSDERFRG

-1600 ASFVP
+1600 TSFVP
-1605 QSVGGNRREED
+1605 QSVGANRREED
-1616 TERRAGSTRHAQR
+1616 TDRRGGSNRHLQR

-1643 ENASLFQDDG
+1643 ENASSLQDDG
-1653 RHRREED
+1653 KHRREED
-1660 IRDRKR
+1660 LRDRKR
-1666 DDRDVLSN
+1666 EDRDVMSS

-1679 DREKGI
+1679 DRDKGTT
-1685 AMKEDIDPSN
+1685 MKEDNDPSN
-1695 ASKRR
+1695 TSKRR

-1713 YTPSVPQAAMH
+1713 YTPSVAQPPGH
-1724 GTGSSPSFDVRERE
+1724 GSGSSQLFDVRERE
-1738 RKGVISQHRTSH
+1738 RKGLTSQHRTSH
-1750 ADDLPRTHGKDTTS
+1750 ADDVPRMHSKDTTS
-1764 KQSRREADH
+1764 KPSRRESDQ
-1773 TAHMRAHLLAAV
+1773 AHDREWEEEKRPR
-1785 SGTRYALELVN
+1785 TE
-1796 AFGLVT
+1796 
-1802 PFLTKSLWHAVS
+1802 TKRKH
-1814 QLVAMRENGNMLQP
+1814 RK
-1828 QMALGL
+1828 
-1834 AAYCLGIALICCNR
+1834 
-1848 SADPN
+1848 
-1853 RNLYGTF
+1853 

>member
-1 MSLPLQAPDY
+1 
-11 KHITDECLR
+11 
-20 EWKAQSGSS
+20 
-29 FRLPDPVPMARF
+29 MARF
-41 LYELCWAIVRGDL
+41 LYELCWAIVRGEL

-63 ESAVFVEEAQR
+63 ESVVFVEEARR
-74 EEELGSVLADI
+74 EDELGSVLADI
-85 IAHLGQDVAI
+85 IAHLGQDLTI
-95 SGEYRSRLVKMVIY
+95 SGEYRSRLVKM
-109 ILLSSDNL
+109 
-117 GIISTKSFVES
+117 TKSFVEFS
-128 SIIAPRLLQERCE
+128 VTTPRLLQERCE
-141 EDFLWEAEQS
+141 EDFLWEVEQS
-151 KSKGQDLK
+151 KLKGPDLK

-195 VGSDLACQNASSVTI
+195 VGSDLACQNSCSVAI

-235 ELYPDSNIFY
+235 ELYPDNNIFH

-256 SQILGFKF
+256 AQILGFKF

-271 VNSPVPP
+271 VNSLVPS
-278 GLFKTAALLIKSGF
+278 GLFRTAALLVKSGF
-292 IDLDDVYSHLLPN
+292 IDLDNVYSHLLPN

-311 HFDSFIARKIDEAN
+311 HFDSFISRRIDEAN

-346 LTIDLY
+346 ITIDMY
-352 TALEMEND
+352 TALEMENG

-380 FLSVHDWH
+380 FLSVHDWY

-405 IEICG
+405 IDICVG
-410 ELFRMIEKTMSSI
+410 LFSMIEKAMSSA

-428 QTYCYIPRKTDVDQI
+428 QLHYYLPPKNSADQT
-443 GMSLL
+443 GTSVLSL
-448 SPSSFDVPKEFFQ
+448 SSFDLPREFFQ
-461 MLTACGPYLH
+461 MLSTCGPYLH
-471 RDAPLLQKVCRV
+471 RDTQLLQKVCRV
-483 LKSYYLSSKD
+483 LKVYYHSSKEATHAA
-493 STRSANVVSPESRI
+493 SVVSPESRI
-507 EEALGSCLLP
+507 EEALGSCLFP

-542 TRFRLYGEWEKET
+542 TRYRLYGEWEKET

-626 LTQRYLEYD
+626 LTQLEYD

-644 LAQGGREKL
+644 LAQGGRAKL
-653 KDNGLNLSDWLQ
+653 KDDGLNLSDWLQ

-673 LCKKHSSVELKSLL
+673 LCKKHNAVELKSLL

-692 QLKKGVGVELIVL
+692 QLKKGVGIELVVL

-715 QYTENMTEEQ
+715 QYTENMTDEQ

-736 QQASLFGATRNYKVV
+736 QQASLFGATRNYKV
-751 LNKSTNKLRDSLL
+751 LSKSTNRLRDSLL
-764 PKEEPKLAVPLLLLI
+764 PKDEPKLALPMLLLI

-813 EFLSSAITPT
+813 EFLSSAVTPT
-823 SYAQLMPPLQ
+823 AYAQLIPPLQ

-856 FKSTNGGDTSWP
+856 FKSTNGGDTCWP

-883 ILQLDSSQEPV
+883 ILHLDSSQEPT

-902 VRSIL
+902 VQSIL
-907 PTKSWNSLSP
+907 PSKAWNSLST
-917 DLYATFWG
+917 DLYTTFWG

-934 KDRYDTEIRK
+934 KDCYDTEIKK
-944 LHDNLKQLEDNSDN
+944 LHENLKQLEDNSDN

-987 QQHVASVLQRLAR
+987 QQHIASVVQRLAR
-1000 EKDKWLNSG
+1000 EKDKWLSSS
-1009 PDAIKI
+1009 PDALKI

-1021 RCIYPRCVFSMQD
+1021 RCIFPRCVFSMQD

-1050 PFFNTVNHIDA
+1050 PFFNTVNHIDV
-1061 LVCRT
+1061 LVCKT

-1073 CTEFEAGRLGRFLH
+1073 CTEFEAGRLGRFFH
-1087 DTLKIAYYWKSDESV
+1087 DTLKMAYYWKSDESV

-1113 AVYFRHPDSQRVSYT
+1113 AVYFRYPNSQRVSYS
-1128 QFIRVHWKWSSRIT
+1128 QFVRVHWKWSSRIT
-1142 KALNQCMESKEYME
+1142 KVLNQCMESKEYME

-1169 VFPVLR
+1169 VFPVIR

-1214 LSEEDFGM
+1214 LSEEEFGM
-1222 GHLDLKPAAARSVPG
+1222 GHIDLKPATARSVLG
-1237 NQPADSSTAKDHT
+1237 NQSADPSMAKDQNA
-1250 VRAKSTEGR
+1250 RAKSLESR
-1259 HERSEAAMKPEVPQ
+1259 HERSEVAMKPDIQQ
-1273 KKSTVSANGS
+1273 KKNSVSANGL
-1283 DSQIPPSSAQGKSS
+1283 DSQIPSSSVQVKSSA
-1297 GGVRVADEPPK
+1297 VARVMDEPPK
-1308 SVSDDGAKVSTKP
+1308 TVSDDGVKVSAKP
-1321 TSDSEIKGPQKR
+1321 TSESEARAPQKR
-1333 AAHNAGKVSKHDVA
+1333 AAHNAGKLLKHDVA
-1347 KEDMKSGKSFSRNV
+1347 KEDAKAGKSTSRNV
-1361 NQQASAAPDRE
+1361 NQQTSALSVDKEAL
-1372 VVSQAADAVQDTNST
+1372 SQAADSIQDNNPTS
-1387 GSNGNFHPANRKVS
+1387 SNGNLHPGPRKVS
-1401 ASSQRTTILA
+1401 SSSQRNATLVAYNGTT
-1411 THNGAAHPSG
+1411 NPSG
-1421 EATDLTDSTSR
+1421 ESTDLTDSTLK
-1432 QQKRTVPVEEQD
+1432 QQKRLAPAEEPD
-1444 RSSKRRKGEAE
+1444 RSSKRRKGETE
-1455 SRDNDLT
+1455 PRDSDLS
-1462 EYHLDKEKSLDSRS
+1462 EHHVEKSLDSRAV
-1476 IDKHRSADHEKNAS
+1476 DKFRSADHEKSAH
-1490 EEQNISRAEKLKE
+1490 EEPNLSRAEKIKE
-1503 KFDDKYDRD
+1503 KYDDKYDRD

-1519 AERRRGEDAIDRPT
+1519 AERRRGEDVIERSM
-1533 DRLSDRRERSIER
+1533 DRLSERRERSIEK
-1546 MQERVTDKA
+1546 MQDKA

-1566 ERNKAKYSEPS
+1566 ERNKGKYAEPS

-1600 ASFVP
+1600 TSFVP
-1605 QSVGGNRREED
+1605 QSVGANRREED
-1616 TERRAGSTRHAQR
+1616 ADRRGASTRHIQR

-1643 ENASLFQDDG
+1643 DNTSSFQDDG
-1653 RHRREED
+1653 KHRRED
-1660 IRDRKR
+1660 DLRDRKR
-1666 DDRDVLSN
+1666 EDRDVLSN

-1679 DREKGI
+1679 DREKGTTL
-1685 AMKEDIDPSN
+1685 KEDSDPSN

-1713 YTPSVPQAAMH
+1713 YTPSVPQPPSH
-1724 GTGSSPSFDVRERE
+1724 GTGSSQLSDVRERE

-1750 ADDLPRTHGKDTTS
+1750 ADDLPRTHGKDATS
-1764 KQSRREADH
+1764 KLSRRESDQMH
-1773 TAHMRAHLLAAV
+1773 EREWEEEKRPRT
-1785 SGTRYALELVN
+1785 E
-1796 AFGLVT
+1796 
-1802 PFLTKSLWHAVS
+1802 TKRKH
-1814 QLVAMRENGNMLQP
+1814 RK
-1828 QMALGL
+1828 
-1834 AAYCLGIALICCNR
+1834 
-1848 SADPN
+1848 
-1853 RNLYGTF
+1853 

>member
-1 MSLPLQAPDY
+1 MSPPLQAPDY
-11 KHITDECLR
+11 KHITEDCLR
-20 EWKAQSGSS
+20 EWKGQSAGA

-41 LYELCWAIVRGDL
+41 LFELCWAIVLGDL

-63 ESAVFVEEAQR
+63 DSVVFVEEARR

-85 IAHLGQDVAI
+85 IAHLGQDITI
-95 SGEYRSRLVKMVIY
+95 SGEYRSRLVKM
-109 ILLSSDNL
+109 
-117 GIISTKSFVES
+117 TKSFVES
-128 SIIAPRLLQERCE
+128 SITAPRLLQERCE
-141 EDFLWEAEQS
+141 EDFLWEVEQS
-151 KSKGQDLK
+151 KLKGQDLK

-195 VGSDLACQNASSVTI
+195 VGSDLACQNSSSVTI

-235 ELYPDSNIFY
+235 EVYPDSNIFH

-256 SQILGFKF
+256 AQILGFKF

-271 VNSPVPP
+271 VNNPVPS
-278 GLFKTAALLIKSGF
+278 GLFRTAALLVKSGF
-292 IDLDDVYSHLLPN
+292 IDLNNVYSHLLPN

-311 HFDSFIARKIDEAN
+311 HFDAFISRRIDEAN
-325 KIGKI
+325 RIGKI

-336 KDLMDDEKQE
+336 KDLMDDDKQE
-346 LTIDLY
+346 VTIDLY

-367 EVEKNQ
+367 EMEKNQ

-405 IEICG
+405 IEICDG
-410 ELFRMIEKTMSSI
+410 LFRMIEKTMCSA

-428 QTYCYIPRKTDVDQI
+428 QLYYYLPPKDADQT
-443 GMSLL
+443 GTSAPPLSSLEL
-448 SPSSFDVPKEFFQ
+448 PKEFFQ
-461 MLTACGPYLH
+461 MLTTCGPYLH
-471 RDAPLLQKVCRV
+471 RDTQLLQKVCRV
-483 LKSYYLSSKD
+483 LKAYYHSSKE
-493 STRSANVVSPESRI
+493 STRAASVVSPEFRI

-542 TRFRLYGEWEKET
+542 ARYRLYGEWEKEI
-555 EQNPIVLAARQT
+555 EQNPIVLAAKQT

-576 KRLAKENLKPL
+576 KRLAKENLKQL

-626 LTQRYLEYD
+626 LTQLEYD

-644 LAQGGREKL
+644 LAQGGRAKL
-653 KDNGLNLSDWLQ
+653 KDDGLNLSDWLQ
-665 CLASFWGH
+665 CLASFCGH
-673 LCKKHSSVELKSLL
+673 LCKKHNAVELKGLL

-692 QLKKGVGVELIVL
+692 QLKNGVGIELVVL

-736 QQASLFGATRNYKVV
+736 QQASLFGVTRNYKV
-751 LNKSTNKLRDSLL
+751 LSKSTNRLRDSLL

-813 EFLSSAITPT
+813 EFLSSAVTPIT
-823 SYAQLMPPLQ
+823 YAQLIPPLQ

-856 FKSTNGGDTSWP
+856 FKSTHGGDTCWP

-878 SSDDL
+878 SSEDL
-883 ILQLDSSQEPV
+883 VLHLDSSQEPI
-894 MWSDLLNT
+894 MWSDLINT

-907 PTKSWNSLSP
+907 PAKAWNSLSP

-934 KDRYDTEIRK
+934 KDRYDTEIKK
-944 LHDNLKQLEDNSDN
+944 LHENLKQLEDNSDN

-987 QQHVASVLQRLAR
+987 QQHIASVVQRLAR
-1000 EKDKWLNSG
+1000 EKDKWLSSS
-1009 PDAIKI
+1009 PDALKI

-1021 RCIYPRCVFSMQD
+1021 RCIFPRCVFSTQD

-1050 PFFNTVNHIDA
+1050 PFFNTVNHIDV
-1061 LVCRT
+1061 LVCKT

-1073 CTEFEAGRLGRFLH
+1073 CTEFEAGRLGRFFH
-1087 DTLKIAYYWKSDESV
+1087 DTLKMAYYWKSDESV

-1113 AVYFRHPDSQRVSYT
+1113 AVYFRYPNSQRVSYS
-1128 QFIRVHWKWSSRIT
+1128 QFVRVHWKWSSRIT

-1169 VFPVLR
+1169 VFPVIR

-1214 LSEEDFGM
+1214 LSEEEFGM
-1222 GHLDLKPAAARSVPG
+1222 GHIDLKPATSRTVTG
-1237 NQPADSSTAKDHT
+1237 NQSSDPSTAKEHNL
-1250 VRAKSTEGR
+1250 RAKSIENR
-1259 HERSEAAMKPEVPQ
+1259 HERSEGAMKPDVQQ

-1283 DSQIPPSSAQGKSS
+1283 DSQIPSSFVQGKSS
-1297 GGVRVADEPPK
+1297 GIARVVDEPPK
-1308 SVSDDGAKVSTKP
+1308 TASDEGVRVSVKP
-1321 TSDSEIKGPQKR
+1321 TSESEVCRSFIQQTRVPQKR
-1333 AAHNAGKVSKHDVA
+1333 AAHNTGKVLKHDVA
-1347 KEDMKSGKSFSRNV
+1347 KEDSKGGKSASRNV
-1361 NQQASAAPDRE
+1361 NQQASTVPVDRE
-1372 VVSQAADAVQDTNST
+1372 ASQAADTVQDTNSP
-1387 GSNGNFHPANRKVS
+1387 GSNGNLPPTSRKVS
-1401 ASSQRTTILA
+1401 SSQRNA
-1411 THNGAAHPSG
+1411 MSVTHNGAANPSG
-1421 EATDLTDSTSR
+1421 ESTDLNDSTVR
-1432 QQKRTVPVEEQD
+1432 QQKRSAPAEEQD
-1444 RSSKRRKGEAE
+1444 RSSKRRKGETE
-1455 SRDNDLT
+1455 PRDSDVN
-1462 EYHLDKEKSLDSRS
+1462 EHHIDKEKSLDSRAV
-1476 IDKHRSADHEKNAS
+1476 DKFRSVDHEKSAND
-1490 EEQNISRAEKLKE
+1490 EQNLSRAEKIKE

-1519 AERRRGEDAIDRPT
+1519 AERRRGEDAIDRST
-1533 DRLSDRRERSIER
+1533 DRLSERRERSIER
-1546 MQERVTDKA
+1546 MQERLTDKA
-1555 PEKGREDRNKD
+1555 PEKGRDDRNKD
-1566 ERNKAKYSEPS
+1566 ERSKGKYAEAS
-1577 VDRTHSSDERFRG
+1577 VDRTHSTDERFRG

-1600 ASFVP
+1600 TSFVP
-1605 QSVGGNRREED
+1605 QSVGSNRREED
-1616 TERRAGSTRHAQR
+1616 ADRRGGSARHIQR
-1629 SSPRRDEKERRQSE
+1629 SSPRRDEKEKRQSE
-1643 ENASLFQDDG
+1643 ENASFQDDG
-1653 RHRREED
+1653 KHRREED
-1660 IRDRKR
+1660 LRDRKR
-1666 DDRDVLSN
+1666 EDRDVLSN

-1679 DREKGI
+1679 DREKGTI
-1685 AMKEDIDPSN
+1685 MKEDSDPNN

-1700 KVKRDQSSLEAGE
+1700 KVKREQPSLEAGE
-1713 YTPSVPQAAMH
+1713 YAPSAPQPPSH
-1724 GTGSSPSFDVRERE
+1724 GTGSSQLFDVRERE
-1738 RKGVISQHRTSH
+1738 RKGVISQHRSSH

-1764 KQSRREADH
+1764 KPSRREAD
-1773 TAHMRAHLLAAV
+1773 
-1785 SGTRYALELVN
+1785 
-1796 AFGLVT
+1796 
-1802 PFLTKSLWHAVS
+1802 
-1814 QLVAMRENGNMLQP
+1814 Q
-1828 QMALGL
+1828 
-1834 AAYCLGIALICCNR
+1834 
-1848 SADPN
+1848 
-1853 RNLYGTF
+1853 

>member
-1 MSLPLQAPDY
+1 MSPPLQAPNY
-11 KHITDECLR
+11 KHITEECLR
-20 EWKAQSGSS
+20 EWKGQSAGAS
-29 FRLPDPVPMARF
+29 RLPDPVPMARF
-41 LYELCWAIVRGDL
+41 LYELCWAIVLGDL
-54 PPQKSRVAL
+54 PPQKSRVAV
-63 ESAVFVEEAQR
+63 ESVVFMEEARR

-85 IAHLGQDVAI
+85 IAHLGQDITI
-95 SGEYRSRLVKMVIY
+95 SGEYRSRLVKM
-109 ILLSSDNL
+109 
-117 GIISTKSFVES
+117 TKSFLES
-128 SIIAPRLLQERCE
+128 SITVPRLLQERCE
-141 EDFLWEAEQS
+141 EDFLWEVEQS
-151 KSKGQDLK
+151 KLKGQDLK

-195 VGSDLACQNASSVTI
+195 VGSDLACQNSSSVTI

-235 ELYPDSNIFY
+235 ELYQDSNIFH

-256 SQILGFKF
+256 AQILGFKF

-271 VNSPVPP
+271 VNSPVPS
-278 GLFKTAALLIKSGF
+278 GLFRTAALLIKSGF
-292 IDLDDVYSHLLPN
+292 IDLDNVYSHLLPN

-311 HFDSFIARKIDEAN
+311 HFDSFISRRIDEAN

-346 LTIDLY
+346 ITIDMY

-367 EVEKNQ
+367 EMEKNQ

-380 FLSVHDWH
+380 FLSVHDWY
-388 HAQLLFERL
+388 HAHLLFERL

-405 IEICG
+405 IEICDG
-410 ELFRMIEKTMSSI
+410 LFRMIEKTMSSAYHI
-423 YDIVC
+423 GCHLYYYLPPRNDAD
-428 QTYCYIPRKTDVDQI
+428 QTGTSAL
-443 GMSLL
+443 SL
-448 SPSSFDVPKEFFQ
+448 SSFDLPKEFFQ

-471 RDAPLLQKVCRV
+471 RDTQLLQKVCRV
-483 LKSYYLSSKD
+483 LKAYYHSSKE
-493 STRSANVVSPESRI
+493 STRAANVVSPESRM
-507 EEALGSCLLP
+507 EEALGSCLFP

-526 AVDMEIWGVLS
+526 AVDIEIWGVLS

-542 TRFRLYGEWEKET
+542 ARYRLYGEWEKET

-626 LTQRYLEYD
+626 LTQLEYD

-644 LAQGGREKL
+644 LAQGGRAKL
-653 KDNGLNLSDWLQ
+653 KDDGLNLSDWLQ

-673 LCKKHSSVELKSLL
+673 LCKKHNAVELKNLL

-692 QLKKGVGVELIVL
+692 QLKKGVGIELVVL

-736 QQASLFGATRNYKVV
+736 QQASLFGATRNYKV
-751 LNKSTNKLRDSLL
+751 LSKSTNRLRDSLL
-764 PKEEPKLAVPLLLLI
+764 PKEGPKLAVPMLLLI

-813 EFLSSAITPT
+813 EFLSSAVTPT
-823 SYAQLMPPLQ
+823 AYAQLIPPLQ

-856 FKSTNGGDTSWP
+856 FKSSNGGDTCWP

-883 ILQLDSSQEPV
+883 ILHLDSSQEPI

-902 VRSIL
+902 VQSIL
-907 PTKSWNSLSP
+907 PAKAWNSLSP

-934 KDRYDTEIRK
+934 KDRYDTEIKK

-987 QQHVASVLQRLAR
+987 QQHIASVVQRLAR
-1000 EKDKWLNSG
+1000 EKDKWLSSS
-1009 PDAIKI
+1009 PDAMKI

-1021 RCIYPRCVFSMQD
+1021 RCIFPRCVFSMQD

-1050 PFFNTVNHIDA
+1050 PFFNTVNHIDV
-1061 LVCRT
+1061 LVCKT

-1073 CTEFEAGRLGRFLH
+1073 CTEFEAGRLGRFFH
-1087 DTLKIAYYWKSDESV
+1087 DTLKMAYYWKSDESV
-1102 YERECGNKPGF
+1102 YERECANKPGF
-1113 AVYFRHPDSQRVSYT
+1113 AVYFRYPNSQRVSYS
-1128 QFIRVHWKWSSRIT
+1128 QFVRVHWKWSSRIT

-1169 VFPVLR
+1169 VFPVIR

-1214 LSEEDFGM
+1214 LSEEEFGM
-1222 GHLDLKPAAARSVPG
+1222 GHIDLKPATARSVLG
-1237 NQPADSSTAKDHT
+1237 NQSADPSMPKDQNA
-1250 VRAKSTEGR
+1250 RAKSIENR
-1259 HERSEAAMKPEVPQ
+1259 HERSEGAMKPDVQQ
-1273 KKSTVSANGS
+1273 KKSSVAANGS
-1283 DSQIPPSSAQGKSS
+1283 DIQISSSSIQGKSS
-1297 GGVRVADEPPK
+1297 VVVRAVDEPPK
-1308 SVSDDGAKVSTKP
+1308 PVSDEGVKVSTKP
-1321 TSDSEIKGPQKR
+1321 TSESETRATQKR
-1333 AAHNAGKVSKHDVA
+1333 AHNAGKVMKNDVA
-1347 KEDMKSGKSFSRNV
+1347 KEDAKAGKSTSWNV
-1361 NQQASAAPDRE
+1361 NQQVSTVDRE
-1372 VVSQAADAVQDTNST
+1372 AMPHGADAAQETNT
-1387 GSNGNFHPANRKVS
+1387 TISNGNLHPVQRKVS
-1401 ASSQRTTILA
+1401 SSSQRNAVLV
-1411 THNGAAHPSG
+1411 THNGAANPSG
-1421 EATDLTDSTSR
+1421 ESIDLIDSTVR
-1432 QQKRTVPVEEQD
+1432 QQKRSALIEEQD
-1444 RSSKRRKGEAE
+1444 RSGKRRKGENE
-1455 SRDNDLT
+1455 PDLS
-1462 EYHLDKEKSLDSRS
+1462 EHHVDKEKSLDSRGG
-1476 IDKHRSADHEKNAS
+1476 DKFRSVDHEKSAN
-1490 EEQNISRAEKLKE
+1490 EEHNLSRADRMKE
-1503 KFDDKYDRD
+1503 KSDDKYDRD

-1519 AERRRGEDAIDRPT
+1519 AERRRGEDAIERST
-1533 DRLSDRRERSIER
+1533 DRLSERRERSIER

-1555 PEKGREDRNKD
+1555 SEKGREDRNKD
-1566 ERNKAKYSEPS
+1566 ERNKVKYAEPS

-1605 QSVGGNRREED
+1605 QSVGANRREED
-1616 TERRAGSTRHAQR
+1616 GDRRGGSSRHVQR
-1629 SSPRRDEKERRQSE
+1629 SSPRRDEKERKQSE
-1643 ENASLFQDDG
+1643 ENTSSFQDDG
-1653 RHRREED
+1653 KHRREED

-1666 DDRDVLSN
+1666 EDRDILSN

-1679 DREKGI
+1679 DREKGTSL
-1685 AMKEDIDPSN
+1685 KEDSDPSN

-1700 KVKRDQSSLEAGE
+1700 KIKRDQTSLEAGE
-1713 YTPSVPQAAMH
+1713 YAPSAPQPPSH
-1724 GTGSSPSFDVRERE
+1724 GSGSSQLSDVRERE
-1738 RKGVISQHRTSH
+1738 RKGLISQHRTSH
-1750 ADDLPRTHGKDTTS
+1750 ADDLPRTHGKDTAS
-1764 KQSRREADH
+1764 KSSRRESD
-1773 TAHMRAHLLAAV
+1773 
-1785 SGTRYALELVN
+1785 
-1796 AFGLVT
+1796 
-1802 PFLTKSLWHAVS
+1802 
-1814 QLVAMRENGNMLQP
+1814 Q
-1828 QMALGL
+1828 
-1834 AAYCLGIALICCNR
+1834 
-1848 SADPN
+1848 
-1853 RNLYGTF
+1853 

>member
-11 KHITDECLR
+11 KHITEECLR
-20 EWKAQSGSS
+20 EWKAQSGGAV
-29 FRLPDPVPMARF
+29 RIPDPVPMARF

-63 ESAVFVEEAQR
+63 ESVVFAEEVQR

-85 IAHLGQDVAI
+85 IAHLGQDVTI
-95 SGEYRSRLVKMVIY
+95 SGEYRSRLIKM
-109 ILLSSDNL
+109 
-117 GIISTKSFVES
+117 TKSFVES

-159 SKEVRVNTRLLYQQT
+159 LKEVRVNTRLLYQQT

-235 ELYPDSNIFY
+235 ELYPDNNIFY

-256 SQILGFKF
+256 AQILGFKF
-264 QYYQRLD
+264 QFYQRLD

-278 GLFKTAALLIKSGF
+278 GLYRTTALLIKSGF
-292 IDLDDVYSHLLPN
+292 IDLDNVYSHLLPN

-311 HFDSFIARKIDEAN
+311 HFDSFIARRIDEAN

-346 LTIDLY
+346 VTIDFY

-360 IVGERAP
+360 ILGERGP
-367 EVEKNQ
+367 EMEKNQ

-380 FLSVHDWH
+380 FLSVHDWN

-405 IEICG
+405 IEICDG
-410 ELFRMIEKTMSSI
+410 LFRMIEKTMSSI

-428 QTYCYIPRKTDVDQI
+428 QTYCYIPRKTDADQI
-443 GMSLL
+443 GTSFLSL
-448 SPSSFDVPKEFFQ
+448 SSFDVPKEFFQ
-461 MLTACGPYLH
+461 MLNACGPYLH
-471 RDAPLLQKVCRV
+471 RDAQLLQKVCRV
-483 LKSYYLSSKD
+483 LKAYYLSSKD
-493 STRSANVVSPESRI
+493 STRAASVVPPESRI

-576 KRLAKENLKPL
+576 KRLAKENLKQL

-609 VEAYRDMITP
+609 VEAYKDMIMP

-626 LTQRYLEYD
+626 LTQLEYD
-635 ILQYIVIER
+635 ILQYIAIER
-644 LAQGGREKL
+644 LAQGGREKV
-653 KDNGLNLSDWLQ
+653 KDDGLNLSDWLQ

-673 LCKKHSSVELKSLL
+673 LCKKHSSVELKSLF

-692 QLKKGVGVELIVL
+692 QLKKGVGVELVVL

-736 QQASLFGATRNYKVV
+736 QQASLFGATKNYKV

-813 EFLSSAITPT
+813 EFLSSTITPN
-823 SYAQLMPPLQ
+823 SYAQLIPTLQ

-856 FKSTNGGDTSWP
+856 FKSTNGGDTCWP

-883 ILQLDSSQEPV
+883 ILQIDPSREPI

-902 VRSIL
+902 VQTIL

-934 KDRYDTEIRK
+934 KDRYDTEVKK

-987 QQHVASVLQRLAR
+987 QQHIASVLQRLSR
-1000 EKDKWLNSG
+1000 EKDKWLSSS
-1009 PDAIKI
+1009 PDALKI

-1061 LVCRT
+1061 LICKT

-1087 DTLKIAYYWKSDESV
+1087 DTLKMAYYWKSDESV

-1113 AVYFRHPDSQRVSYT
+1113 ALYFRNPNSQRVSYT

-1169 VFPVLR
+1169 VFPVIR

-1222 GHLDLKPAAARSVPG
+1222 GHLDLKPAAARSVSG
-1237 NQPADSSTAKDHT
+1237 NQPTDSSTAKDQS
-1250 VRAKSTEGR
+1250 VRTKSTESR
-1259 HERSEAAMKPEVPQ
+1259 HERLEGSMKPDGQQ
-1273 KKSTVSANGS
+1273 KKSIVSANGS
-1283 DSQIPPSSAQGKSS
+1283 DSQIPSSSGQGKSS
-1297 GGVRVADEPPK
+1297 GVVRAADEPPK
-1308 SVSDDGAKVSTKP
+1308 PVSDEGAKVSAKP
-1321 TSDSEIKGPQKR
+1321 TSDSEQIRAPQKR

-1347 KEDMKSGKSFSRNV
+1347 KEDAKSGKSVSRNA
-1361 NQQASAAPDRE
+1361 NQQTSDRE
-1372 VVSQAADAVQDTNST
+1372 ALSQAADVVQDTNST
-1387 GSNGNFHPANRKVS
+1387 GTNGNFHPVTRKVS
-1401 ASSQRTTILA
+1401 ASSQRTTMPV
-1411 THNGAAHPSG
+1411 THNGAVHPSG
-1421 EATDLTDSTSR
+1421 EAADLTDSAGR
-1432 QQKRTVPVEEQD
+1432 QQKRSVPVEEQD
-1444 RSSKRRKGEAE
+1444 RSSKRRKGEIE
-1455 SRDNDLT
+1455 NRDNDLA
-1462 EYHLDKEKSLDSRS
+1462 EHHLDKEKSLDSCSVDKFRS
-1476 IDKHRSADHEKNAS
+1476 TDHDKGAS
-1490 EEQNISRAEKLKE
+1490 EEQNLSRAEKLRE
-1503 KFDDKYDRD
+1503 KYDDKYDRD
-1512 PREKLDR
+1512 HREKLDR
-1519 AERRRGEDAIDRPT
+1519 AERRRGEDPIERST
-1533 DRLSDRRERSIER
+1533 DRLSERRERSIER

-1566 ERNKAKYSEPS
+1566 ERNKVKYAEPS
-1577 VDRTHSSDERFRG
+1577 LDRAHSSDERFRG

-1616 TERRAGSTRHAQR
+1616 TDRRAGSTRHIQR
-1629 SSPRRDEKERRQSE
+1629 SSPRREEKERRQSE
-1643 ENASLFQDDG
+1643 ENASLSQDDG
-1653 RHRREED
+1653 KHRREED

-1666 DDRDVLSN
+1666 EDRDVLSN

-1679 DREKGI
+1679 DREKGVTL
-1685 AMKEDIDPSN
+1685 KEDTDPN
-1695 ASKRR
+1695 NTSKRR
-1700 KVKRDQSSLEAGE
+1700 KIKRDQPLEAGE
-1713 YTPSVPQAAMH
+1713 YAPSVPQPSIH
-1724 GTGSSPSFDVRERE
+1724 GTGSSHSFDVRERE
-1738 RKGVISQHRTSH
+1738 RERKGLISQHRTSH
-1750 ADDLPRTHGKDTTS
+1750 ADDLPRMHGKDTSS
-1764 KQSRREADH
+1764 KQSRREADQMH
-1773 TAHMRAHLLAAV
+1773 EREWEEEK
-1785 SGTRYALELVN
+1785 RPRNE
-1796 AFGLVT
+1796 
-1802 PFLTKSLWHAVS
+1802 TKRKH
-1814 QLVAMRENGNMLQP
+1814 RK
-1828 QMALGL
+1828 
-1834 AAYCLGIALICCNR
+1834 
-1848 SADPN
+1848 
-1853 RNLYGTF
+1853 

>member
-11 KHITDECLR
+11 KHITEECLR
-20 EWKAQSGSS
+20 EWKAQSGGAV
-29 FRLPDPVPMARF
+29 RNPDPVPMARF

-63 ESAVFVEEAQR
+63 ESVVFAEEAQR

-85 IAHLGQDVAI
+85 IAHLGQDVSI
-95 SGEYRSRLVKMVIY
+95 CNS
-109 ILLSSDNL
+109 LL
-117 GIISTKSFVES
+117 GCAVTKSFVES

-159 SKEVRVNTRLLYQQT
+159 LKEVRVNTRLLYQQT

-235 ELYPDSNIFY
+235 ELYSDNNIFY

-256 SQILGFKF
+256 AQILGFKF
-264 QYYQRLD
+264 QFYQRLD

-278 GLFKTAALLIKSGF
+278 GLYRTAALLIKSGF
-292 IDLDDVYSHLLPN
+292 IELDNVYSHLLPN

-311 HFDSFIARKIDEAN
+311 HFDSFIARRIDEAN

-346 LTIDLY
+346 VTIDFY

-360 IVGERAP
+360 ILGERGP
-367 EVEKNQ
+367 EMEKNQ

-380 FLSVHDWH
+380 FLSVHDWN

-405 IEICG
+405 IEICDG
-410 ELFRMIEKTMSSI
+410 LFRFVHFFCTPMIIFLGS
-423 YDIVC
+423 
-428 QTYCYIPRKTDVDQI
+428 
-443 GMSLL
+443 
-448 SPSSFDVPKEFFQ
+448 
-461 MLTACGPYLH
+461 
-471 RDAPLLQKVCRV
+471 VCRV
-483 LKSYYLSSKD
+483 LKAYYLSSKD
-493 STRSANVVSPESRI
+493 STRAASVVPPESRI

-576 KRLAKENLKPL
+576 KRLAKENLKQL

-609 VEAYRDMITP
+609 VEAYKDMIMP

-626 LTQRYLEYD
+626 LTQLEYD
-635 ILQYIVIER
+635 ILQYIAIER
-644 LAQGGREKL
+644 LAQGGREKV
-653 KDNGLNLSDWLQ
+653 KDDGLNLSDWLQ

-673 LCKKHSSVELKSLL
+673 LCKKHSSVELKSLF

-692 QLKKGVGVELIVL
+692 QLKKGVGVELVVL

-715 QYTENMTEEQ
+715 QYTENMTGEQ

-736 QQASLFGATRNYKVV
+736 QQASLFGATKNYKV

-813 EFLSSAITPT
+813 EFLSSTITPN
-823 SYAQLMPPLQ
+823 SYAQLIPTLQ

-856 FKSTNGGDTSWP
+856 FKSTNGGDTYWP

-883 ILQLDSSQEPV
+883 ILQIDPSREPI

-902 VRSIL
+902 VQTIL

-934 KDRYDTEIRK
+934 KDRYDTEVKK

-987 QQHVASVLQRLAR
+987 QQHIASVLQRLAR
-1000 EKDKWLNSG
+1000 EKDKW
-1009 PDAIKI
+1009 
-1015 NMEFLQ
+1015 F
-1021 RCIYPRCVFSMQD
+1021 
-1034 AVYCATF
+1034 
-1041 VQTLHSLGT
+1041 
-1050 PFFNTVNHIDA
+1050 
-1061 LVCRT
+1061 
-1066 LQPMICC
+1066 
-1073 CTEFEAGRLGRFLH
+1073 GRFLH
-1087 DTLKIAYYWKSDESV
+1087 DTLKMAYYWKSDESV

-1113 AVYFRHPDSQRVSYT
+1113 ALYFRNPNSQRVSYT

-1169 VFPVLR
+1169 VFPVIR
-1175 KSGVNLEKRVAKLKG
+1175 KSGVNLEKRVSPLSVHVM
-1190 DEREDLKVLA
+1190 LLA
-1200 TGVAAALAARKSSW
+1200 YYFSSTYYIRTMLSVMQSSW

-1222 GHLDLKPAAARSVPG
+1222 DHLDLKPAAARSVSG
-1237 NQPADSSTAKDHT
+1237 NQPTDSSMTKDQS
-1250 VRAKSTEGR
+1250 VRAKSTDSR
-1259 HERSEAAMKPEVPQ
+1259 HERSEGAMKPDGQQ
-1273 KKSTVSANGS
+1273 KKSVVSANGS
-1283 DSQIPPSSAQGKSS
+1283 DSQILSSSGQGKSS
-1297 GGVRVADEPPK
+1297 GVVRAADEPPK
-1308 SVSDDGAKVSTKP
+1308 PVSDEGAKVSAKL
-1321 TSDSEIKGPQKR
+1321 TSDSEIRAPQKR

-1347 KEDMKSGKSFSRNV
+1347 KEDAKSGKSVSRNA
-1361 NQQASAAPDRE
+1361 NQQTSDRE
-1372 VVSQAADAVQDTNST
+1372 VLSQAADVVQDTNST
-1387 GSNGNFHPANRKVS
+1387 GTNGNFHPVTRKVS
-1401 ASSQRTTILA
+1401 ASSQRTTMPV
-1411 THNGAAHPSG
+1411 THNGAVHPSG
-1421 EATDLTDSTSR
+1421 EAADLTDSAGR
-1432 QQKRTVPVEEQD
+1432 QQKRSVPVEEQD
-1444 RSSKRRKGEAE
+1444 RSNKRRKGEIENRDSDLAE
-1455 SRDNDLT
+1455 
-1462 EYHLDKEKSLDSRS
+1462 HHIDKEKSLDLRS
-1476 IDKHRSADHEKNAS
+1476 VDKFRSTDHDKSAS
-1490 EEQNISRAEKLKE
+1490 EEQNLSRAEKLRE
-1503 KFDDKYDRD
+1503 KYDDKYDRD
-1512 PREKLDR
+1512 HREKLDR
-1519 AERRRGEDAIDRPT
+1519 AERRRGEDPIERST
-1533 DRLSDRRERSIER
+1533 DRLSERRERSIER

-1566 ERNKAKYSEPS
+1566 ERNKVKYAEPS
-1577 VDRTHSSDERFRG
+1577 LDRAHSSDERFRG

-1616 TERRAGSTRHAQR
+1616 TDRRAGSTRHIQR
-1629 SSPRRDEKERRQSE
+1629 SSPRREEKERRQSE
-1643 ENASLFQDDG
+1643 ENASLSQDDG
-1653 RHRREED
+1653 KHRREED

-1666 DDRDVLSN
+1666 EDRDVLSN

-1679 DREKGI
+1679 DREKGVTL
-1685 AMKEDIDPSN
+1685 KEDTDPN
-1695 ASKRR
+1695 NTSKRR
-1700 KVKRDQSSLEAGE
+1700 KVKRDQPSLEAGE
-1713 YTPSVPQAAMH
+1713 YTPTVPQASIH
-1724 GTGSSPSFDVRERE
+1724 GTGSLHSFDVRERE
-1738 RKGVISQHRTSH
+1738 RERKGLISQHRTSH
-1750 ADDLPRTHGKDTTS
+1750 ADDLPRMHGKDTSS
-1764 KQSRREADH
+1764 KQSRREAD
-1773 TAHMRAHLLAAV
+1773 
-1785 SGTRYALELVN
+1785 
-1796 AFGLVT
+1796 
-1802 PFLTKSLWHAVS
+1802 
-1814 QLVAMRENGNMLQP
+1814 Q
-1828 QMALGL
+1828 
-1834 AAYCLGIALICCNR
+1834 
-1848 SADPN
+1848 
-1853 RNLYGTF
+1853 